1 VQRTL
6 IFLCL
11 ILGPSCSQAQTLY
24 AGVSASLLTDGR
36 YSSPFIGVQFGAEL
50 ADNLELRAAFDTQ
63 IYTSSLAADLLYRI
77 SLEGGFST
85 YLGAGSEVLFLPLLQ
100 PTPASQVAPFQALG
114 TPIYALRGTL
124 GLEVR
129 TKTFGFFGEVQP
141 TFPFTTL
148 QWDSARFRAGVNYLF

>member
-11 ILGPSCSQAQTLY
+11 ILGLSCSQAQTLY

-50 ADNLELRAAFDTQ
+50 VDNLELRAVFDTQ

-100 PTPASQVAPFQALG
+100 PTPAAQVAPFQALVY
-114 TPIYALRGTL
+114 TLRGTL

-148 QWDSARFRAGVNYLF
+148 QWDSARFRAGANYLF